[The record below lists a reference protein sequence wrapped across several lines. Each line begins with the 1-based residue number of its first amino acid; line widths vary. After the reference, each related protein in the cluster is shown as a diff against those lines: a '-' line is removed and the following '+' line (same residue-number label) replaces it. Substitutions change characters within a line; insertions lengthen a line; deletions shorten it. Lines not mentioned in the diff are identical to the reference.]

1 MGLEVQRAPME
12 AWYMD
17 DSTEDQR
24 KPHHRN
30 PPDYVS
36 LEKLATL
43 GVLHWV
49 LDADNYEDD
58 VELEKIRKERGY
70 SYEDFIEVSPNT
82 LPGYETKIKNFFEE
96 HIHTDEEIR
105 YCLGGSG
112 YFDVRDPED
121 RWIRIWV
128 KKGDMIVLPAGC
140 YHRFTLDESN
150 YLKAMRLFVGE
161 PIWTPYNRPQD
172 EHPVRKDYIT
182 HFLKNKANKMDV
194 SLATY

>member
-1 MGLEVQRAPME
+1 MA
-12 AWYMD
+12 
-17 DSTEDQR
+17 
-24 KPHHRN
+24 N
-30 PPDYVS
+30 FF
-36 LEKLATL
+36 
-43 GVLHWV
+43 
-49 LDADNYEDD
+49 
-58 VELEKIRKERGY
+58 ELCY
-70 SYEDFIEVSPNT
+70 LTSFDLWNSQDFIEVSPTT

-150 YLKAMRLFVGE
+150 YLKV
-161 PIWTPYNRPQD
+161 RP
-172 EHPVRKDYIT
+172 
-182 HFLKNKANKMDV
+182 AN
-194 SLATY
+194 SFSP